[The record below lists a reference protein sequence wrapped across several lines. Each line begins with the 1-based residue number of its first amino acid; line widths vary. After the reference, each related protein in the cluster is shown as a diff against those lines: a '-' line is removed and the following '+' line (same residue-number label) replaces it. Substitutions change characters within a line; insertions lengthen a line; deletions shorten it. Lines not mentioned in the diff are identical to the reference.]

1 MELYEQYADER
12 EDVAKFM
19 RRLYVK
25 GLTTSSGGNIS
36 LRVGEDHVL
45 LTPSALDK
53 GELEGDQVLLSTLSG
68 ENLSPHL
75 KPTLETSM
83 HLAVYRAR
91 PDVRAV
97 VHAHPVFATAFA
109 CVDRSLDTSLT
120 SEIYMHMPKIGCAA
134 FATPGSAELGRLVA
148 ESLDAGAGV
157 NVSLMRN
164 HGVIAVAKTLYK
176 AFDLL
181 ESVETF
187 AKVTFAAGV
196 IAGAGGAVRPMTADQ
211 LRAIDLLCGRG

>member
-1 MELYEQYADER
+1 MDLYDEFAAER
-12 EDVAKFM
+12 ERVAYFM
-19 RRLYVK
+19 RRLYNK

-36 LRVGEDHVL
+36 LRVGDNHVL

-53 GELEGDQVLLSTLSG
+53 GELTADQVLLSTLAG

-91 PDVRAV
+91 ADVRAV

-109 CVDRSLDTSLT
+109 CVERPLDTALT
-120 SEIYMHMPKIGCAA
+120 SEIYMHVPRIGSAP

-148 ESLDAGAGV
+148 ESLADI

-164 HGVIAVAKTLYK
+164 HGVIAAAPTLYK

-181 ESVETF
+181 ESIETF
-187 AKVTFAAGV
+187 ARVSFASSL
-196 IAGAGGAVRPMTADQ
+196 IATPQQPVRPLSPSQ
-211 LRAIDLLCGRG
+211 LHAIDLLCGRE

>member
-1 MELYEQYADER
+1 MGLYEQFAAER
-12 EDVAKFM
+12 EQVAYFM
-19 RRLYVK
+19 RRLYNK

-36 LRVGEDHVL
+36 IRVDDTHVL

-53 GELEGDQVLLSTLSG
+53 GELTADQVLLSTLAG
-68 ENLSPHL
+68 ENLSPNL

-97 VHAHPVFATAFA
+97 AHAHPVFATAFA
-109 CVDRSLDTSLT
+109 CVTRELDTSLT
-120 SEIYMHMPKIGCAA
+120 SEIYMHLPKIGYAP
-134 FATPGSAELGRLVA
+134 FATPGSEELGRLVA
-148 ESLDAGAGV
+148 ESLADV

-164 HGVIAVAKTLYK
+164 HGVIAVAKTMYK

-181 ESVETF
+181 ESIETF
-187 AKVTFAAGV
+187 ARVTVVAGLIADPQHPVQGLNAAN
-196 IAGAGGAVRPMTADQ
+196 RQ
-211 LRAIDLLCGRG
+211 AIDVLCGRG